1 MLTALIIGC
10 CRNCAQA
17 CAKYCFIIL
26 TAYFQVICIYSSYA
40 SFGNIGTS
48 GGSAQ
53 SDIAHTTHFGGQI
66 VAGYMNIGAAY
77 SALGNFQ
84 LVARQ
89 VGDIHFTHT
98 FYLE

>member
-1 MLTALIIGC
+1 MLTALITGC

-17 CAKYCFIIL
+17 CAKYCFIIF

-77 SALGNFQ
+77 SAQGNFQ
-84 LVARQ
+84 FVARQ